1 MAPETGDTFG
11 QITPAGKS
19 GTGTGVPTWE
29 VGYLTPKEAFIGL
42 VQTRKANPT
51 WLLQQTK
58 NAPVTGNRNAGG
70 QEWELRDTGKG
81 ERSMV
86 LNHRG
91 TTVVLSGSAQLDE
104 FSVLAAA
111 VVKSLDSNP
120 AVTVSP
126 SPAPSR
132 KVGAVATYLTPALAW
147 RRLREGNER
156 FVNGESSHPNQDASR
171 RSSLVENQHPFAVIF
186 GCSDSRLAAEII
198 FDLGLGDA
206 FVVRTAGQV
215 IDDAV
220 LGSLEYSISVL
231 GVPLIV
237 VLGHDSCGAVSATKS
252 AVETG
257 QMPVGFMR
265 DLVERITPSVLTSL
279 RNGETEVND
288 MVVEHV
294 KQTSQRLVDSSRV
307 ISDSIE
313 TGRAAVIGLAYS
325 SRRAGRTSFPE
336 SASSKPAG
344 APGRGPVASVHG
356 FRCGP

>member
-1 MAPETGDTFG
+1 
-11 QITPAGKS
+11 
-19 GTGTGVPTWE
+19 
-29 VGYLTPKEAFIGL
+29 
-42 VQTRKANPT
+42 
-51 WLLQQTK
+51 
-58 NAPVTGNRNAGG
+58 
-70 QEWELRDTGKG
+70 
-81 ERSMV
+81 
-86 LNHRG
+86 
-91 TTVVLSGSAQLDE
+91 
-104 FSVLAAA
+104 
-111 VVKSLDSNP
+111 
-120 AVTVSP
+120 
-126 SPAPSR
+126 
-132 KVGAVATYLTPALAW
+132 VATYLTPALAW
-147 RRLREGNER
+147 RRLREGYER

-171 RSSLVENQHPFAVIF
+171 RSSLVVNQHPFAVIF

-206 FVVRTAGQV
+206 FVVRTAGEV

-231 GVPLIV
+231 SVPLIV

-307 ISDSIE
+307 ISDAID
-313 TGRAAVIGLAYS
+313 TGRAAVIGLSYS
-325 SRRAGRTSFPE
+325 LAEGRADLVSGIGE
-336 SASSKPAG
+336 L
-344 APGRGPVASVHG
+344 
-356 FRCGP
+356 